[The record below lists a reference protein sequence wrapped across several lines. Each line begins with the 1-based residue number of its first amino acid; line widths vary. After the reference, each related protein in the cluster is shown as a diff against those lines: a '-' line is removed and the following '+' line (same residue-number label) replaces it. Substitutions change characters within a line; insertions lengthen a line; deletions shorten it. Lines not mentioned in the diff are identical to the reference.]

1 MRSPTTISGR
11 LRTRL
16 SRLLR
21 YAMVSGI
28 STVTGLSVLGVL
40 VTAGMSAGWA
50 NVIATAIGTVPSFE
64 LNRRWVW
71 SVDGRRSVNRQ
82 MLPFVLWSFLELLGS
97 TLVVHLGAGWA
108 SDHHLHGLTRTVVV
122 ELSSVVAFGSFWVV
136 QYVLLDKVLFRSRR
150 AAPDVLPASVP
161 GCAPALGAHQA
172 TALGAHQPTALGD
185 HRAPLE
191 ARA

>member
-1 MRSPTTISGR
+1 MRSPTTMSGR

-71 SVDGRRSVNRQ
+71 SVDGRRSVTRQ

-97 TLVVHLGAGWA
+97 TLVVHLGASWA
-108 SDHHLHGLTRTVVV
+108 SDHHLHAFTRTAVV
-122 ELSSVVAFGSFWVV
+122 ELCSVAAFGSFWVV

-150 AAPDVLPASVP
+150 L
-161 GCAPALGAHQA
+161 APAPGFASAAGPAPARTAHHA
-172 TALGAHQPTALGD
+172 TASGD